1 MADNFFRPE
10 DTISPQPTAGS
21 FFRPEDV
28 VPTQG
33 QPPLVSGQSDST
45 PHPWTIPIEAFA
57 HGGVNMLAGLIRGVP
72 GLMEKALL
80 PGAVNPLMGVNLI
93 PDSIRNPVMSR
104 LEQPFNTVAGA
115 LDRLSQV
122 SGLERV
128 EEARAKPWLGEGMA
142 SKWGTEIGSVLPIL
156 AAMVALK
163 KPIGPAG
170 EFAAMSTMSSG
181 SKLGELESRGISP
194 DIARDVAAVSGP
206 IEGALMT
213 GGLLNVL
220 SPWKSAAKQATE
232 RAGES
237 FIKTL
242 LRGPAAIAGGGAA
255 GAGMAGASDVASN
268 VAIGSENQRRAEQGL
283 APLDSIGLDQIKKD
297 MLEGGESFAAITG
310 LSRAAHRA
318 VTFGSNI
325 KAVRDY
331 NKRALADEVT
341 ARSTIQ
347 GMSPSPIPRKVG
359 DTAVE
364 RDQYKPL
371 SNDELI
377 RAVDDVPLYVPEG
390 ELVGLSNGEVVK
402 VPKGKSGLID
412 IAESINKQ
420 TKGPKINLNVS
431 EGDLRTQ
438 IKLAAGVLQEGP
450 VPSTG
455 KYSHLDLNKVPYS
468 KTSKMSP
475 DEPTLTS
482 IAKEEGLSWRKK
494 GEKKQPV
501 VVSPK
506 EIEFV
511 DILTGER
518 QAGGVVPEWIK
529 VLADRMNVRLDART
543 TEGGKEPTWQFT
555 LKDTGGTHIISETAS
570 PKEWVSKIQSERA
583 KQTEKST
590 LKTPQEMKEEIANI
604 PWVEHLPILDK
615 PKTQDLAR
623 GRAVESYAN
632 KLASAVPSENKKWF
646 DKLALAVRK
655 NKPEEFP
662 AIEEEAKALGITP
675 EQVAESVV
683 RIKANDLSGY
693 TDMPLTISKEA
704 AATEKRDLIHS
715 ALSPVSG
722 IGDTLADCLIRE
734 GRKLSEV
741 LTRTQYN
748 QYVRNL
754 RGQAINATR
763 AFWGTEM
770 ARNQEVKLESVPLQ
784 KITLHDGRVFDP
796 NSIPDEVVTGESPS
810 MVRRYAALLPSLD
823 QLTRLTGIRFHDLDA
838 AMQLRHRNELRLRM
852 SVDAKVMAYWKQ
864 VPWRMRD
871 GLAGDRLATLSGWLI
886 NDAQGRAHVEFDEL
900 GLKPG
905 HGKTS
910 DQVQDMLVKRVSD
923 SLAGGEN
930 AAKILHNAEWV
941 AKNDRKMFDDFA
953 EWGIIT
959 PLQFRNKYVPLIRLM
974 KKSGQSVTDMTE
986 FLYQNK
992 NHPLVSRLTG
1002 KEIKTLEDMLSL
1014 TTSTDKPGAPTPG
1027 EATPFMQRERE
1038 LNNAFLDDVVT
1049 IKDTRKLMEIY
1060 ARRAIRKLIF
1070 QDMVPYM
1077 NWMTGE
1083 LAKQSK
1089 SWDGPTTDTVDTV
1102 VSKYINSTLG
1112 IPGSLDRWAR
1122 SKNLFH
1128 PINIL
1133 SEKMNTMT
1141 ESLRDNPLFKALPGL
1156 NWMVKEHS
1164 TSHSLPLSSAT
1175 HDVFSFLYASTL
1187 GLPNNVLAPIGNI
1200 MGQLP
1205 MAAQSLGADALFSGI
1220 HKVMNADPGVISY
1233 LRSIDLRP
1241 DLGMMETP
1249 RMSDSAFRGML
1260 NRTYKLMM
1268 LPFSLSDTI
1277 AVYGTAA
1284 GAMER
1289 WRPMEKA
1296 IKDGH
1301 IPNMNNEQ
1309 VLGLLGGITSFD
1321 KSTSVAVG
1329 NGPSPL
1335 AKRVFNG
1342 HMSKPLSMEIL
1353 EKIREGRVDEA
1364 KRQWVQWNVNFS
1376 QWRYGA
1382 GGQPLIFDNVV
1393 AKAVGMYKSWTMNYA
1408 DYASIAARRS
1418 WGAAMQGKGGA
1429 NLNRSLQVA
1438 GMWLIAGSLMASM
1451 GVPAKRILG
1460 WVGAGPISGV
1470 LNASPVVTYVNQ
1482 LLSAINGAYQSAG
1495 TTIIGSEEEHQ
1506 AALDAA
1512 NREYAKGIKGMKRLL
1527 PVGRQP

>member
-1 MADNFFRPE
+1 
-10 DTISPQPTAGS
+10 
-21 FFRPEDV
+21 
-28 VPTQG
+28 
-33 QPPLVSGQSDST
+33 
-45 PHPWTIPIEAFA
+45 
-57 HGGVNMLAGLIRGVP
+57 
-72 GLMEKALL
+72 
-80 PGAVNPLMGVNLI
+80 
-93 PDSIRNPVMSR
+93 
-104 LEQPFNTVAGA
+104 
-115 LDRLSQV
+115 
-122 SGLERV
+122 
-128 EEARAKPWLGEGMA
+128 
-142 SKWGTEIGSVLPIL
+142 
-156 AAMVALK
+156 
-163 KPIGPAG
+163 
-170 EFAAMSTMSSG
+170 
-181 SKLGELESRGISP
+181 
-194 DIARDVAAVSGP
+194 
-206 IEGALMT
+206 
-213 GGLLNVL
+213 
-220 SPWKSAAKQATE
+220 
-232 RAGES
+232 
-237 FIKTL
+237 
-242 LRGPAAIAGGGAA
+242 
-255 GAGMAGASDVASN
+255 
-268 VAIGSENQRRAEQGL
+268 
-283 APLDSIGLDQIKKD
+283 
-297 MLEGGESFAAITG
+297 
-310 LSRAAHRA
+310 
-318 VTFGSNI
+318 
-325 KAVRDY
+325 
-331 NKRALADEVT
+331 
-341 ARSTIQ
+341 
-347 GMSPSPIPRKVG
+347 
-359 DTAVE
+359 
-364 RDQYKPL
+364 
-371 SNDELI
+371 
-377 RAVDDVPLYVPEG
+377 
-390 ELVGLSNGEVVK
+390 
-402 VPKGKSGLID
+402 
-412 IAESINKQ
+412 
-420 TKGPKINLNVS
+420 
-431 EGDLRTQ
+431 
-438 IKLAAGVLQEGP
+438 
-450 VPSTG
+450 
-455 KYSHLDLNKVPYS
+455 
-468 KTSKMSP
+468 
-475 DEPTLTS
+475 
-482 IAKEEGLSWRKK
+482 
-494 GEKKQPV
+494 
-501 VVSPK
+501 
-506 EIEFV
+506 
-511 DILTGER
+511 
-518 QAGGVVPEWIK
+518 
-529 VLADRMNVRLDART
+529 
-543 TEGGKEPTWQFT
+543 
-555 LKDTGGTHIISETAS
+555 
-570 PKEWVSKIQSERA
+570 
-583 KQTEKST
+583 
-590 LKTPQEMKEEIANI
+590 
-604 PWVEHLPILDK
+604 
-615 PKTQDLAR
+615 
-623 GRAVESYAN
+623 
-632 KLASAVPSENKKWF
+632 
-646 DKLALAVRK
+646 
-655 NKPEEFP
+655 
-662 AIEEEAKALGITP
+662 
-675 EQVAESVV
+675 
-683 RIKANDLSGY
+683 
-693 TDMPLTISKEA
+693 
-704 AATEKRDLIHS
+704 
-715 ALSPVSG
+715 
-722 IGDTLADCLIRE
+722 
-734 GRKLSEV
+734 
-741 LTRTQYN
+741 
-748 QYVRNL
+748 
-754 RGQAINATR
+754 
-763 AFWGTEM
+763 M

-871 GLAGDRLATLSGWLI
+871 GLAGDRLATLAGWLI

-900 GLKPG
+900 RLKPG
-905 HGKTS
+905 HGKTP

-1038 LNNAFLDDVVT
+1038 LNNAFLDDMVT

-1102 VSKYINSTLG
+1102 VSGYINSTLG

-1156 NWMVKEHS
+1156 NWVVKEHS

-1220 HKVMNADPGVISY
+1220 HKVMNADPEVISY

-1249 RMSDSAFRGML
+1249 RMSNSAIRGTV

-1289 WRPMEKA
+1289 WRPVEKA

-1301 IPNMNNEQ
+1301 IPNMNDEQ

-1321 KSTSVAVG
+1321 KATSVAVG

-1382 GGQPLIFDNVV
+1382 GGQPLIFNNVA
-1393 AKAVGMYKSWTMNYA
+1393 AKAIGMYKSWTMNYA
-1408 DYASIAARRS
+1408 DYESIAARRS

-1438 GMWLIAGSLMASM
+1438 GMWLIAGALMASM

-1482 LLSAINGAYQSAG
+1482 LLSAINGAYQSVG